1 VRSVVVHIDLL
12 ILVGDLLE
20 IGMCRDLSRALQT
33 VLLLELA
40 SLVSR

>member
-20 IGMCRDLSRALQT
+20 IGMCRDLNRALQT